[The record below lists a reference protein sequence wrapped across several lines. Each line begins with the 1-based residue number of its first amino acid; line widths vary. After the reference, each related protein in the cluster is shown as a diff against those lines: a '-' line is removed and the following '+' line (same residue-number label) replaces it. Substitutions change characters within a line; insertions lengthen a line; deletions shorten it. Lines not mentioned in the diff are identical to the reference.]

1 MWHILEEEICSQ
13 VSDNSQKKFKL
24 KMIEQNTYC
33 PMKQLD
39 TFNFNKK
46 GIANSILIFK
56 YCVTIKNYA
65 TEKNS
70 RQITTMDTY

>member
-13 VSDNSQKKFKL
+13 VSDSSQKKFKL
-24 KMIEQNTYC
+24 KMIEQNTC

-46 GIANSILIFK
+46 GMENSIFLFLNI
-56 YCVTIKNYA
+56 V
-65 TEKNS
+65 
-70 RQITTMDTY
+70 